1 MVTDEKMRSQDW
13 GWARLVS
20 ITPSADGRVKIM
32 VEYDADPHQLA
43 DMAALMLRYA
53 ANEVR
58 RPGVR
63 ARRSR
68 GPGD

>member
-68 GPGD
+68 APGD